1 MLISLVSQFFRQ
13 RRRSPV
19 RLLFIEQKLPTKI
32 PQEVEETLIFPEALP
47 DFGDESL
54 TKSLNS
60 LLSRYVHSVSREEL
74 MSIDTDSFLAWMMKQ
89 KCVTAE
95 QRAIYFDLFAP
106 RSVELLSLQKRLE
119 HARFEELSSRPV
131 GWKQRI
137 LSSRTL
143 VILNPSHLW
152 AAPPAATDSNME
164 YSHLDELL
172 YYQVSG
178 EIRMAAVEATLAPL
192 IKALS
197 RGPVSSRA
205 FVRQLDSS
213 GCKDWCVHLKSLLD
227 GKVLAIS

>member
-1 MLISLVSQFFRQ
+1 MLISLVSQLFRQ
-13 RRRSPV
+13 RRSPI
-19 RLLFIEQKLPTKI
+19 RMLFVEQKTTTKI
-32 PQEVEETLIFPEALP
+32 PQEVEDTLIFPEALP

-54 TKSLNS
+54 TKILNS

-74 MSIDTDSFLAWMMKQ
+74 MSIDTDSFLAWMLKQ
-89 KCVTAE
+89 KCVTTE
-95 QRAIYFDLFAP
+95 QKAIFFDLFTP

-143 VILNPSHLW
+143 VLLNPSHLW
-152 AAPPAATDSNME
+152 AAPPAPTDSSME
-164 YSHLDELL
+164 YSHFDELL
-172 YYQVSG
+172 YYQVAG
-178 EIRMAAVEATLAPL
+178 EIRMAAVESALVPL

-213 GCKDWCVHLKSLLD
+213 GCKDWCVHLKSLLES
-227 GKVLAIS
+227 KVLAIS